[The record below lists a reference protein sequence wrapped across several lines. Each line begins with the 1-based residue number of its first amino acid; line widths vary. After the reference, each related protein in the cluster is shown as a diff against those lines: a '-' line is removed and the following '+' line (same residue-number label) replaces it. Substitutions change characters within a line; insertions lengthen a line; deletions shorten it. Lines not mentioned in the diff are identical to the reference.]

1 MVTSTTISALES
13 IVGDRHRTKTISK
26 TFRIMAISK
35 AGVQSRAMKTEEQKP
50 CKFAKMYSAPWI
62 RYDLR
67 IGVFEQFRKE
77 VLQDFY

>member
-1 MVTSTTISALES
+1 
-13 IVGDRHRTKTISK
+13 
-26 TFRIMAISK
+26 MAISK